1 MDTIKKTQLF
11 NASCVALVVTAL
23 AFATRGSFVE
33 AWATEF
39 NLTHTEVGWIVGTA
53 FWGFTLAMVFGGPLV
68 DVIGIGRI
76 ISIAFFC
83 HVAGIILTIIATG
96 FWSLFISTLLVGI
109 ANGSVEAACNPLIT
123 SMYTDQKTRRLNRFH
138 AWFPTGIVMGGLIVF
153 FFNKMGLMNWRYAM
167 AIMLIPTFAYGY
179 MFLNKKFPQTER
191 VVSGFSYKDMLKACV
206 SPLFIFMACCM
217 ILTAGTELG
226 TNQWIAALLSNV
238 SQNPILL
245 LVWISGIMAL
255 ARQFG
260 GTLIHNM
267 KSTVV
272 LLTSSILAFIG
283 CILMG
288 YTSGAMVFASAGI
301 FALGV
306 AFFWPSMLGF
316 VSENIPQSGAL
327 GLAIM
332 GGIGFLGGAIA
343 QPVLGAI
350 FDFQTIKAIPAGQT
364 LDALKTAAAGTT
376 GSCNMGCSP
385 AHRRCTYSQ
394 ICCFCSGCAD
404 SSILPFYI
412 SGRENTYRF
421 YPPTPQ
427 LGGFNKHNPFLTPQ
441 LGGRGV

>member
-1 MDTIKKTQLF
+1 METIKKTQLF

-23 AFATRGSFVE
+23 AFATRGSFVQ

-53 FWGFTLAMVFGGPLV
+53 FWGFTLAMVSGGPLV
-68 DVIGIGRI
+68 DIIGIGRI

-96 FWSLFISTLLVGI
+96 FWSLFISTLLIGI

-138 AWFPTGIVMGGLIVF
+138 AWFPTGIVIGGLAVYL
-153 FFNKMGLMNWRYAM
+153 FNKIGLADWRYAM
-167 AIMLIPTFAYGY
+167 GIMLLPTFAYGY
-179 MFLNKKFPQTER
+179 MFLNKEFPKTER

-206 SPLFIFMACCM
+206 SPLFIFMAISM

-226 TNQWIAALLSNV
+226 TNQWIAALLANV
-238 SQNPILL
+238 SSNPILL

-255 ARQFG
+255 SRQFG
-260 GTLIHNM
+260 GSLIHNM

-288 YTSGAMVFASAGI
+288 YTSGTMVFVSAGI

-350 FDFQTIKAIPAGQT
+350 FDAQTIAAIPAGQT
-364 LDALKTAAAGTT
+364 VEALKAAAAGSQEAATWAAAQLT
-376 GSCNMGCSP
+376 GGEHTLRYVAFVP
-385 AHRRCTYSQ
+385 AVLIVSFT
-394 ICCFCSGCAD
+394 
-404 SSILPFYI
+404 
-412 SGRENTYRF
+412 
-421 YPPTPQ
+421 
-427 LGGFNKHNPFLTPQ
+427 FLHIWKRKQ
-441 LGGRGV
+441 V

>member
-1 MDTIKKTQLF
+1 METVKKTQLF

-39 NLTHTEVGWIVGTA
+39 NLTHVEVGWIVGTA

-68 DVIGIGRI
+68 DIIGIGRI
-76 ISIAFFC
+76 IAIAFFC
-83 HVAGIILTIIATG
+83 HVAGIVLTIIATG
-96 FWSLFISTLLVGI
+96 FWSLFISTLLIGI

-123 SMYTDQKTRRLNRFH
+123 SMYTEEKTRRLNRFH
-138 AWFPTGIVMGGLIVF
+138 AWFPTGIVIGGLAVYI
-153 FFNKMGLMNWRYAM
+153 FNKAGLADWRYAM
-167 AIMLIPTFAYGY
+167 GIMLLPTFAYGY

-206 SPLFIFMACCM
+206 SPLFIFMALSM

-226 TNQWIAALLSNV
+226 TNQWIAALLANV
-238 SQNPILL
+238 SSNPILL

-272 LLTSSILAFIG
+272 LLTSSVLAFIG

-350 FDFQTIKAIPAGQT
+350 FDAQTLAAIPAGEAVET
-364 LDALKTAAAGTT
+364 LKAAAAGTQEAATWAAAQLT
-376 GSCNMGCSP
+376 GGSHTLRLVAFVP
-385 AHRRCTYSQ
+385 AVLIVSFTFLHIWKR
-394 ICCFCSGCAD
+394 
-404 SSILPFYI
+404 
-412 SGRENTYRF
+412 
-421 YPPTPQ
+421 
-427 LGGFNKHNPFLTPQ
+427 KH
-441 LGGRGV
+441 V

>member
-1 MDTIKKTQLF
+1 MEAVNKTRLF

-33 AWATEF
+33 SWATEF
-39 NLTHTEVGWIVGTA
+39 NLTHTQVGWIVGTA
-53 FWGFTLAMVFGGPLV
+53 FWGFTLAMIFGGPLV
-68 DVIGIGRI
+68 DIIGIGRI

-83 HVAGIILTIIATG
+83 HVAGIVLTIIATG
-96 FWSLFISTLLVGI
+96 FWTLFISTLLVGI

-123 SMYTDQKTRRLNRFH
+123 SMYTEEKTRRLNRFH
-138 AWFPTGIVMGGLIVF
+138 AWFPTGIVIGGLVVYL
-153 FFNKMGLMNWRYAM
+153 FNNLDLTNWRYAM
-167 AIMLIPTFAYGY
+167 GIMLIPTFIYGY

-206 SPLFIFMACCM
+206 SPLFIFMAFCM
-217 ILTAGTELG
+217 IFTAGTELG
-226 TNQWIAALLSNV
+226 TNQWIAALLANV
-238 SQNPILL
+238 SNNPILL

-260 GTLIHNM
+260 GTLIHNL

-272 LLTSSILAFIG
+272 LLTSSILAFVG

-288 YTSGAMVFASAGI
+288 YTSGALVFASAGI
-301 FALGV
+301 FALGI

-316 VSENIPQSGAL
+316 VSENIPESGAL

-350 FDFQTIKAIPAGQT
+350 FDAQTAVSIPAGQT
-364 LDALKTAAAGTT
+364 IEVLKAAVAGTQEAATWAQVQLT
-376 GSCNMGCSP
+376 GGAHTLRFVAIVP
-385 AHRRCTYSQ
+385 AVL
-394 ICCFCSGCAD
+394 
-404 SSILPFYI
+404 ILFFTVLHI
-412 SGRENTYRF
+412 WKRK
-421 YPPTPQ
+421 Q
-427 LGGFNKHNPFLTPQ
+427 
-441 LGGRGV
+441 V

>member
-1 MDTIKKTQLF
+1 METIKKTQLF

-23 AFATRGSFVE
+23 AFATRGSFVQ

-68 DVIGIGRI
+68 DIIGIGRI

-138 AWFPTGIVMGGLIVF
+138 AWFPTGIVIGGLIVYL
-153 FFNKMGLMNWRYAM
+153 FNKIGLADWRYAM
-167 AIMLIPTFAYGY
+167 GIMLLPTFVYGY
-179 MFLNKKFPQTER
+179 MFLNKEFPKTER
-191 VVSGFSYKDMLKACV
+191 VVSGFSYNDMLKACV
-206 SPLFIFMACCM
+206 SPLFIFMALSM

-226 TNQWIAALLSNV
+226 TNQWIAALLANV
-238 SQNPILL
+238 SSNPILL

-260 GTLIHNM
+260 GSLIHNM

-350 FDFQTIKAIPAGQT
+350 FDSQTLKAVPAGQT
-364 LDALKTAAAGTT
+364 IEALKSAVAGSKEAVIWASAQLT
-376 GSCNMGCSP
+376 GGEHTLRFVAFVP
-385 AHRRCTYSQ
+385 AVLIIAFIFLHMWKR
-394 ICCFCSGCAD
+394 
-404 SSILPFYI
+404 
-412 SGRENTYRF
+412 
-421 YPPTPQ
+421 
-427 LGGFNKHNPFLTPQ
+427 KH
-441 LGGRGV
+441 V

>member
-1 MDTIKKTQLF
+1 METIKKTQLF

-23 AFATRGSFVE
+23 AFATRGSFVQ
-33 AWATEF
+33 AWAAEF

-83 HVAGIILTIIATG
+83 HVAGIVLTIIATG
-96 FWSLFISTLLVGI
+96 FWSLFISTLLIGI

-138 AWFPTGIVMGGLIVF
+138 AWFPTGIVIGGLIVF
-153 FFNKMGLMNWRYAM
+153 LFNKIGLLNWRYAM
-167 AIMLIPTFAYGY
+167 GIMLLPTFVYGY
-179 MFLNKKFPQTER
+179 MFLNKEFPKTER

-217 ILTAGTELG
+217 ILTGGTELG

-238 SQNPILL
+238 SHNPILL

-255 ARQFG
+255 TRQFG
-260 GTLIHNM
+260 GILIHNF

-272 LLTSSILAFIG
+272 LLTSSVLAFIG

-316 VSENIPQSGAL
+316 VSENVPQSGAL

-350 FDFQTIKAIPAGQT
+350 FDSQTMAAVPAGQT
-364 LDALKTAAAGTT
+364 VEALKTALAGTKEAATWAATQLT
-376 GSCNMGCSP
+376 GGEHTLRFVAFVP
-385 AHRRCTYSQ
+385 AVLIVAFIFLHLWKR
-394 ICCFCSGCAD
+394 
-404 SSILPFYI
+404 
-412 SGRENTYRF
+412 
-421 YPPTPQ
+421 
-427 LGGFNKHNPFLTPQ
+427 KH
-441 LGGRGV
+441 V

>member
-1 MDTIKKTQLF
+1 METIKKTQLF

-23 AFATRGSFVE
+23 AFATRGSFVQ

-68 DVIGIGRI
+68 DIIGIGRI

-96 FWSLFISTLLVGI
+96 FWSLFISTLLIGI

-138 AWFPTGIVMGGLIVF
+138 AWFPTGIVIGGLAVYL
-153 FFNKMGLMNWRYAM
+153 FNKFGLADWRYAM
-167 AIMLIPTFAYGY
+167 GIMLLPTFAYGY
-179 MFLNKKFPQTER
+179 LFLNKEFPKTER

-206 SPLFIFMACCM
+206 SPLFIFMAISM

-226 TNQWIAALLSNV
+226 TNQWIAALLANV
-238 SQNPILL
+238 SSNPILL

-255 ARQFG
+255 SRQFG
-260 GTLIHNM
+260 GSLIHNM

-350 FDFQTIKAIPAGQT
+350 FDAQTIAAIPAGQT
-364 LDALKTAAAGTT
+364 VEALKAAAAGSQEAATWAAAQLT
-376 GSCNMGCSP
+376 GGEHTLRYVAFVP
-385 AHRRCTYSQ
+385 AVLIVSFTFLHIWKR
-394 ICCFCSGCAD
+394 
-404 SSILPFYI
+404 
-412 SGRENTYRF
+412 
-421 YPPTPQ
+421 
-427 LGGFNKHNPFLTPQ
+427 KH
-441 LGGRGV
+441 V

>member
-1 MDTIKKTQLF
+1 MESVNKTSLF

-23 AFATRGSFVE
+23 AFATRGSFVSS
-33 AWATEF
+33 WATEF
-39 NLTHTEVGWIVGTA
+39 NLTNTEVGWIVGTA

-76 ISIAFFC
+76 LSVAFLC
-83 HVAGIILTIIATG
+83 HVVGIILTIIATG
-96 FWSLFISTLLVGI
+96 FWTLFISTLFIGI

-123 SMYTDQKTRRLNRFH
+123 SMYTEDKTRRLNRFH
-138 AWFPTGIVMGGLIVF
+138 AWFPTGIVIGGLVVF
-153 FFNKMGLMNWRYAM
+153 LFNKIDLVNWRYAM
-167 AIMLIPTFAYGY
+167 GIMLLPTFVYGY

-191 VVSGFSYKDMLKACV
+191 VVSGFTYKDMLKACV
-206 SPLFIFMACCM
+206 SPLFLFMAFCM
-217 ILTAGTELG
+217 IFTAGTELG
-226 TNQWIAALLSNV
+226 TNQWIAALLANV
-238 SQNPILL
+238 SDNPILL

-260 GTLIHNM
+260 GNL

-272 LLTSSILAFIG
+272 LLTSSLLAFAG

-288 YTSGAMVFASAGI
+288 YTSGALVFASAGI

-350 FDFQTIKAIPAGQT
+350 FDAQTLASVPAGQT
-364 LDALKTAAAGTT
+364 VEVLRAAAAGTQEAAT
-376 GSCNMGCSP
+376 WAAVQLKGGELTLRFVAFVP
-385 AHRRCTYSQ
+385 ALLV
-394 ICCFCSGCAD
+394 ICFSF
-404 SSILPFYI
+404 LHFWK
-412 SGRENTYRF
+412 R
-421 YPPTPQ
+421 
-427 LGGFNKHNPFLTPQ
+427 KH
-441 LGGRGV
+441 V

>member
-1 MDTIKKTQLF
+1 MF
-11 NASCVALVVTAL
+11 
-23 AFATRGSFVE
+23 
-33 AWATEF
+33 
-39 NLTHTEVGWIVGTA
+39 
-53 FWGFTLAMVFGGPLV
+53 FGGPLV
-68 DVIGIGRI
+68 DIIGIGRI

-96 FWSLFISTLLVGI
+96 FWSLFISTLLIGI

-138 AWFPTGIVMGGLIVF
+138 AWFPTGIVIGGMAVYL
-153 FFNKMGLMNWRYAM
+153 FNKIGLLDWRYAM
-167 AIMLIPTFAYGY
+167 GIMLLPTFAYGY
-179 MFLNKKFPQTER
+179 MFLNKEFPKTER

-206 SPLFIFMACCM
+206 SPLFIFMALSM

-226 TNQWIAALLSNV
+226 TNQWIAALLANV
-238 SQNPILL
+238 SSNPILL

-255 ARQFG
+255 SRQFG
-260 GTLIHNM
+260 GSLIHNM

-316 VSENIPQSGAL
+316 VSENVPQSGAL
-327 GLAIM
+327 GLGIM

-350 FDFQTIKAIPAGQT
+350 FDAQTAAAIPAGQT
-364 LDALKTAAAGTT
+364 VEALKSAAAGTKEAAIWASSQLT
-376 GSCNMGCSP
+376 GGEHTLRFVAFVP
-385 AHRRCTYSQ
+385 A
-394 ICCFCSGCAD
+394 
-404 SSILPFYI
+404 ILIIAFI
-412 SGRENTYRF
+412 FLHLWKR
-421 YPPTPQ
+421 
-427 LGGFNKHNPFLTPQ
+427 KH
-441 LGGRGV
+441 V

>member
-1 MDTIKKTQLF
+1 METIKKTQLF

-23 AFATRGSFVE
+23 AFATRGSFVQ

-53 FWGFTLAMVFGGPLV
+53 FWGFTLAMFFGGPLV
-68 DVIGIGRI
+68 DIIGIGRI

-96 FWSLFISTLLVGI
+96 FWSLFISTLLIGI

-138 AWFPTGIVMGGLIVF
+138 AWFPTGIVIGGLAVYL
-153 FFNKMGLMNWRYAM
+153 FNKIGLLDWRYAM
-167 AIMLIPTFAYGY
+167 GIMLLPTFAYGY
-179 MFLNKKFPQTER
+179 MFLNKEFPKTER
-191 VVSGFSYKDMLKACV
+191 VVSGFSYNDMLKACV
-206 SPLFIFMACCM
+206 SPLFIFMALSM

-226 TNQWIAALLSNV
+226 TNQWIAALLANV
-238 SQNPILL
+238 SSNPILL

-255 ARQFG
+255 SRQFG
-260 GTLIHNM
+260 GSLIHNM

-288 YTSGAMVFASAGI
+288 YTSGAMVFVSAGI

-316 VSENIPQSGAL
+316 VSENVPQSGAL
-327 GLAIM
+327 GLGIM

-350 FDFQTIKAIPAGQT
+350 FDAQTAAAIPAGQT
-364 LDALKTAAAGTT
+364 VEALKSAAAGTKEAAIWASSQLT
-376 GSCNMGCSP
+376 GGEHTLRFVAFVP
-385 AHRRCTYSQ
+385 A
-394 ICCFCSGCAD
+394 
-404 SSILPFYI
+404 ILIIAFI
-412 SGRENTYRF
+412 FLHLWKR
-421 YPPTPQ
+421 
-427 LGGFNKHNPFLTPQ
+427 KH
-441 LGGRGV
+441 V

>member
-1 MDTIKKTQLF
+1 METIKKTQLF
-11 NASCVALVVTAL
+11 NASSVALVVTAL
-23 AFATRGSFVE
+23 AFATRGSFVQ

-68 DVIGIGRI
+68 DIIGIGRI

-83 HVAGIILTIIATG
+83 HVVGIILTIIATG
-96 FWSLFISTLLVGI
+96 FWSLFISTLLIGI

-138 AWFPTGIVMGGLIVF
+138 AWFPTGIVIGGLIVYL
-153 FFNKMGLMNWRYAM
+153 FNKIGLADWRYAM
-167 AIMLIPTFAYGY
+167 GIMLLPTFVYGY
-179 MFLNKKFPQTER
+179 MFLNKEFPKTER
-191 VVSGFSYKDMLKACV
+191 VVSGFSYNDMLKACV
-206 SPLFIFMACCM
+206 SPLFIFMALSM

-226 TNQWIAALLSNV
+226 TNQWIAALLANV
-238 SQNPILL
+238 SSNPILL

-260 GTLIHNM
+260 GSLIHNM

-350 FDFQTIKAIPAGQT
+350 FDSQTLKAVPAGQT
-364 LDALKTAAAGTT
+364 IEALKSAVAGSKEAVIWASAQLT
-376 GSCNMGCSP
+376 GGEHTLRFVAFVP
-385 AHRRCTYSQ
+385 AVLIIAFIFLHMWKR
-394 ICCFCSGCAD
+394 
-404 SSILPFYI
+404 
-412 SGRENTYRF
+412 
-421 YPPTPQ
+421 
-427 LGGFNKHNPFLTPQ
+427 KH
-441 LGGRGV
+441 V

>member
-1 MDTIKKTQLF
+1 METIKKTQLF

-23 AFATRGSFVE
+23 AFATRGSFVQ

-53 FWGFTLAMVFGGPLV
+53 FWGFTLAMFFGGPLV
-68 DVIGIGRI
+68 DIIGIGRI

-96 FWSLFISTLLVGI
+96 FWSLFISTLLIGI

-138 AWFPTGIVMGGLIVF
+138 AWFPTGIVIGGMAVYL
-153 FFNKMGLMNWRYAM
+153 FNKIGLLDWRYAM
-167 AIMLIPTFAYGY
+167 GIMLLPTFAYGY
-179 MFLNKKFPQTER
+179 MFLNKEFPKTER
-191 VVSGFSYKDMLKACV
+191 VVSGFTYKDMLKACV
-206 SPLFIFMACCM
+206 SPLFIFMALSM

-226 TNQWIAALLSNV
+226 TNQWIAALLANV
-238 SQNPILL
+238 SSNPILL

-255 ARQFG
+255 SRQFG
-260 GTLIHNM
+260 GSLIHNM

-288 YTSGAMVFASAGI
+288 YTSGAMVFVSAGI

-316 VSENIPQSGAL
+316 VSENVPQSGAL
-327 GLAIM
+327 GLGIM

-350 FDFQTIKAIPAGQT
+350 FDAQTAAAIPAGQT
-364 LDALKTAAAGTT
+364 VEALKSAAAGTKEAAIWASSQLT
-376 GSCNMGCSP
+376 GGEHTLRFVAFVP
-385 AHRRCTYSQ
+385 A
-394 ICCFCSGCAD
+394 
-404 SSILPFYI
+404 ILIIAFI
-412 SGRENTYRF
+412 FLHLWKR
-421 YPPTPQ
+421 
-427 LGGFNKHNPFLTPQ
+427 KH
-441 LGGRGV
+441 V

>member
-1 MDTIKKTQLF
+1 MENVSKTHLF

-23 AFATRGSFVE
+23 AFATRGSFVQ

-68 DVIGIGRI
+68 DIIGIGRI

-96 FWSLFISTLLVGI
+96 FWSLFISTLLIGV

-138 AWFPTGIVMGGLIVF
+138 AWFPTGIVIGGLAVYL
-153 FFNKMGLMNWRYAM
+153 FNKIGMTDWRYAM
-167 AIMLIPTFAYGY
+167 GIMLLPTFAYGY
-179 MFLNKKFPQTER
+179 MFLNKQFPQTER
-191 VVSGFSYKDMLKACV
+191 VVSGFSYKDMLKACY
-206 SPLFIFMACCM
+206 SPLFIFMAISM

-226 TNQWIAALLSNV
+226 TNQWIAALLANV
-238 SQNPILL
+238 SSNPILL
-245 LVWISGIMAL
+245 LVWISGIMAM

-272 LLTSSILAFIG
+272 LLVSSILAFAG
-283 CILMG
+283 ALLMG
-288 YTSGAMVFASAGI
+288 YTSGAMVFAAAGI

-350 FDFQTIKAIPAGQT
+350 FDAQTIAAVPAGQAIET
-364 LDALKTAAAGTT
+364 LKAAAAGTHEAALWAAAQLT
-376 GSCNMGCSP
+376 GGEHTLRFVAIVP
-385 AHRRCTYSQ
+385 AVLIISFT
-394 ICCFCSGCAD
+394 
-404 SSILPFYI
+404 ILHFWK
-412 SGRENTYRF
+412 R
-421 YPPTPQ
+421 
-427 LGGFNKHNPFLTPQ
+427 KHI
-441 LGGRGV
+441 

>member
-1 MDTIKKTQLF
+1 METTKKTQLF

-39 NLTHTEVGWIVGTA
+39 HLTHTQVGWIVGTA
-53 FWGFTLAMVFGGPLV
+53 FWGFTLAMVFGGPLI
-68 DVIGIGRI
+68 DIIGIGRI

-83 HVAGIILTIIATG
+83 HVAGIILTIMATG
-96 FWSLFISTLLVGI
+96 FWSLFVSTLLVGI

-138 AWFPTGIVMGGLIVF
+138 AWFPTGIVIGGLIVF
-153 FFNKMGLMNWRYAM
+153 LFNKFGLADWRYAM
-167 AIMLIPTFAYGY
+167 GIMLLPTFAYGY
-179 MFLNKKFPQTER
+179 MFLKKDFPQTER
-191 VVSGFSYKDMLKACV
+191 VVTGVSYKDMWKAIF
-206 SPLFIFMACCM
+206 SPLFLFMAFCM

-226 TNQWIAALLSNV
+226 TNQWIAALLANV
-238 SQNPILL
+238 SSSPILL

-272 LLTSSILAFIG
+272 LLTSSVLAFAG
-283 CILMG
+283 CLLMG
-288 YTSGAMVFASAGI
+288 YTSGALVFASAGI

-327 GLAIM
+327 GLAVM
-332 GGIGFLGGAIA
+332 GGIGFFGGFLA
-343 QPVLGAI
+343 QPILGAI
-350 FDFQTIKAIPAGQT
+350 FDAQTAAAIPAGQT
-364 LDALKTAAAGTT
+364 IEVLKAAAAGSQEAITWAGVQLKGGANT
-376 GSCNMGCSP
+376 LKFVAFVP
-385 AHRRCTYSQ
+385 AVLIVFFT
-394 ICCFCSGCAD
+394 
-404 SSILPFYI
+404 
-412 SGRENTYRF
+412 
-421 YPPTPQ
+421 
-427 LGGFNKHNPFLTPQ
+427 FLHFWKRKQ
-441 LGGRGV
+441 V

>member
-1 MDTIKKTQLF
+1 MDNIKKTQLF

-33 AWATEF
+33 AWASEF
-39 NLTHTEVGWIVGTA
+39 NLTHTQVGWIVGTA

-68 DVIGIGRI
+68 DIIGIGRI

-83 HVAGIILTIIATG
+83 HVTGIILTIIATG
-96 FWSLFISTLLVGI
+96 FWSLFLSTLLVGI

-138 AWFPTGIVMGGLIVF
+138 AWFPTGIVIGGLAVYLFKQI
-153 FFNKMGLMNWRYAM
+153 GLADWRYAM
-167 AIMLIPTFAYGY
+167 GIMLLPTFVYGY
-179 MFLNKKFPQTER
+179 MFLNKQFPQTER

-206 SPLFIFMACCM
+206 SPLFLFMAFCM

-226 TNQWIAALLSNV
+226 TNQWIAALLANV
-238 SQNPILL
+238 SNSPILL

-260 GTLIHNM
+260 GTLIHNL

-272 LLTSSILAFIG
+272 LLTSSILAFAG

-288 YTSGAMVFASAGI
+288 YTQGAMVFAAAGI
-301 FALGV
+301 FALGI

-350 FDFQTIKAIPAGQT
+350 FDAQTIASVPAGQT
-364 LDALKTAAAGTT
+364 IEVLKAAAAGTQEAIT
-376 GSCNMGCSP
+376 WAQVTLKGGALTLRMVAIVP
-385 AHRRCTYSQ
+385 AVL
-394 ICCFCSGCAD
+394 IAFF
-404 SSILPFYI
+404 I
-412 SGRENTYRF
+412 
-421 YPPTPQ
+421 
-427 LGGFNKHNPFLTPQ
+427 FLHMWKRKQ
-441 LGGRGV
+441 V